1 MEDCCSPDCE
11 RKINTDAPG
20 EYWFVLSCSHNV
32 CVPCF
37 SYLSAERGCSPY
49 IKCPVESCGCRVTE
63 WNSFCCEHTVTR
75 NQTLRRK
82 NPLITKNEIRK
93 PELKTEPIQYHES
106 MDDDDFE
113 NTYVLSL
120 SCPLNSRGARG
131 FVFAAELR
139 GDVPEEWDEKNKDS
153 IEGIFK
159 IFHSF
164 FVTNASSNEDLGYAS
179 AVEEGIDCIAESKKS
194 MLHRC
199 MHALSI
205 GETIKEQKSD
215 TARYVM

>member
-1 MEDCCSPDCE
+1 
-11 RKINTDAPG
+11 
-20 EYWFVLSCSHNV
+20 
-32 CVPCF
+32 
-37 SYLSAERGCSPY
+37 
-49 IKCPVESCGCRVTE
+49 
-63 WNSFCCEHTVTR
+63 
-75 NQTLRRK
+75 
-82 NPLITKNEIRK
+82 
-93 PELKTEPIQYHES
+93 